1 MGWCF
6 GKEKKK
12 SEDEYIREIFD
23 GLDIDG
29 TQSLDENEIITIWN
43 KAKKQKL
50 QALREQ
56 LNSFVTNKNK
66 EIEAT
71 ELLTASSLLEN
82 GDSMTLEKFKP
93 LIKSLAMNNDELHQ
107 LWVNTKRNE
116 IKQIQNMLDKE

>member
-1 MGWCF
+1 MV
-6 GKEKKK
+6 KKK
-12 SEDEYIREIFD
+12 INPKDEYIREIFD

-56 LNSFVTNKNK
+56 LNSFVTTKNK

-71 ELLTASSLLEN
+71 KALTASSLLEN

-93 LIKSLAMNNDELHQ
+93 LIKSLAMDNDELHQ

-116 IKQIQNMLDKE
+116 IKQIQGMLDKE

>member
-1 MGWCF
+1 MGCCF
-6 GKEKKK
+6 GKEKNK

-56 LNSFVTNKNK
+56 LNV
-66 EIEAT
+66 
-71 ELLTASSLLEN
+71 LLLL
-82 GDSMTLEKFKP
+82 K
-93 LIKSLAMNNDELHQ
+93 IKKLKLRKH
-107 LWVNTKRNE
+107 
-116 IKQIQNMLDKE
+116 

>member
-1 MGWCF
+1 MGCCF
-6 GKEKKK
+6 GKEKNK

-56 LNSFVTNKNK
+56 LNSFVTTKNK

-71 ELLTASSLLEN
+71 EALTASSLLEN
-82 GDSMTLEKFKP
+82 GDPMTLEKFKP
-93 LIKSLAMNNDELHQ
+93 LIKSLAMDNDELHQ